1 MAATKSASR
10 SSRKRPA
17 AKSPAALN
25 QLEKSLGTAQDALKA
40 LGDNVGRDTS
50 SAARALYKD
59 LQKFVREARRDSRK
73 LGTALQRDLEK
84 AQKEL
89 AATRKRSPRKAAT
102 KKRSSRKAAPKKP
115 SRRARAR

>member
-1 MAATKSASR
+1 MAATKTASR

-17 AKSPAALN
+17 VKSPAALN

-89 AATRKRSPRKAAT
+89 AASRNRSPRKAAP
-102 KKRSSRKAAPKKP
+102 KKPRKAAPKKP